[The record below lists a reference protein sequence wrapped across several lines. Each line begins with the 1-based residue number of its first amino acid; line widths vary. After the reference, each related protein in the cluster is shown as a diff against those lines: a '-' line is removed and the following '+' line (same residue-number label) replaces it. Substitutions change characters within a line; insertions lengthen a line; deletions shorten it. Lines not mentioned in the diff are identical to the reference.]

1 MSAVLA
7 LLLGVIVAA
16 AVLAASRAT
25 SPLPPARA
33 AWTVDRRM
41 PMRLVAGFAA
51 AMVALMAT
59 RWLLAAAVAFAVVLL
74 RGRVFSAKRAAVER
88 GRLQAI
94 ATWLEGLRDSLGA
107 DASLQTVLFKV
118 AEAPPAPIAAELV
131 EFTRRCRHG
140 MALSESL
147 WRLGD
152 DLAHPTADLAV
163 ATMIQSI
170 ELSGARLRRQLGE
183 LATTARHEL
192 AMRERVDRI
201 RARFESAAKAMVGIG
216 LAIVAYLSVASSL
229 LSYYRTPVGQF
240 VLAIPVSLW
249 VVTFSWLQR
258 LSAYELPPRT
268 ITRRPQVVAA

>member
-1 MSAVLA
+1 MNAALALVLGLVVAGAVLT
-7 LLLGVIVAA
+7 
-16 AVLAASRAT
+16 ASRAT
-25 SPLPPARA
+25 SPAAPERA

-41 PMRLVAGFAA
+41 PIRLVTASAA
-51 AMVALMAT
+51 AIAALLAT
-59 RWLLAAAVAFAVVLL
+59 RWVLAAVVAFTVVLF
-74 RGRVFSAKRAAVER
+74 RGRVFSSKRAGAER
-88 GRLQAI
+88 ARLQAI
-94 ATWLEGLRDSLGA
+94 ATWLESLRDSLGA

-131 EFTRRCRHG
+131 QFTRRCRHG

-152 DLAHPTADLAV
+152 DLAHPTADLAI

-192 AMRERVDRI
+192 SMRERVDRI
-201 RARFESAAKAMVGIG
+201 RSRFEGAAKAMVGIG
-216 LAIVAYLSVASSL
+216 LAIVAYLSFASGL
-229 LSYYRTPVGQF
+229 LGYYRTPVGQL

-249 VVTFSWLQR
+249 VVTFWWLRR
-258 LSAYELPPRT
+258 LSAYELPTRT
-268 ITRRPQVVAA
+268 ITRRPHVVAA